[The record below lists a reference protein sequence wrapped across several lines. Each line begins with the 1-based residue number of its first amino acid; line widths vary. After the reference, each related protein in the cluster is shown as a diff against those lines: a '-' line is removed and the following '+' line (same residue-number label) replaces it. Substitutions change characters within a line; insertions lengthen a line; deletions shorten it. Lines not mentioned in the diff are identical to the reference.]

1 MPSHGDK
8 VIVIED
14 EAPIRRFLKT
24 TLTAHGY
31 EFKEAITGAEGI
43 LKVAEEN
50 PSVVILDL
58 GLPDMDGLSVLKQ
71 IREWS
76 NVPIII
82 LSAREQEG
90 DKVKA
95 LDDGADDYLTKP
107 FGVAELLARIRA
119 AIRRASSII
128 DQDDISTVQFGSI
141 KVDQAKRLVYL
152 EDNEVHLTPIEY
164 KLLVVLIRHR
174 GKVLTH
180 NQLLK
185 EVWGQG
191 YMESPQ
197 YLRVY
202 MAQLRKKLEKEPTN
216 PEFFLTEPGIGYR
229 LKEEPYL

>member
-1 MPSHGDK
+1 
-8 VIVIED
+8 
-14 EAPIRRFLKT
+14 
-24 TLTAHGY
+24 
-31 EFKEAITGAEGI
+31 
-43 LKVAEEN
+43 
-50 PSVVILDL
+50 
-58 GLPDMDGLSVLKQ
+58 
-71 IREWS
+71 
-76 NVPIII
+76 
-82 LSAREQEG
+82 
-90 DKVKA
+90 
-95 LDDGADDYLTKP
+95 
-107 FGVAELLARIRA
+107 A